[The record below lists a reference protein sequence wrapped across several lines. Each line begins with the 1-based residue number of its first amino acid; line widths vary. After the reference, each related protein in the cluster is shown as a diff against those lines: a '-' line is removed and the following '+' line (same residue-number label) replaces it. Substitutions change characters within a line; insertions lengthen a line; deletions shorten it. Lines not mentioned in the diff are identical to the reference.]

1 MTLEDHAGDIVNKA
15 RDRAGLSLAAAAR
28 AAQLAEDELAAFE
41 EDGRWPAHGDL
52 PRLAHAIRLDAHKLA
67 AIVNGWTPASPP
79 LNRWNGLAL
88 LPSARRGFTVNA
100 FLAWDAATREA
111 VLFDTGF
118 DAEAITRELIRRE
131 LRLRVIAITHSHADH
146 VAALAALH
154 RQHPEARILAAPGVH
169 ADAHPLPPGKLLEL
183 GGLRIHARPTPG
195 HAGDGVTYV
204 VTGWP
209 GAAPAVALVGDALF
223 AGSVGRAENDWP
235 GALAAVQEQILSLP
249 DETLLCPGHGPL
261 TTVGEERAHNPFF

>member
-1 MTLEDHAGDIVNKA
+1 MPLEDHAGDIVNKA

-28 AAQLAEDELAAFE
+28 AAHLAEDELAAFE
-41 EDGRWPAHGDL
+41 EDGQWPAHGDL
-52 PRLAHAIRLDAHKLA
+52 LRLASALGLDPGKLA
-67 AIVNGWTPASPP
+67 DILNGWAPAPPP
-79 LNRWNGLAL
+79 LDRWNGLAL

-131 LRLRVIAITHSHADH
+131 LRLRAIAITHSHADH

-169 ADAHPLPPGKLLEL
+169 AGAHPLPPGETLKIGE
-183 GGLRIHARPTPG
+183 LRIVARPTPG
-195 HAGDGVTYV
+195 HAEDGVTYG

-209 GAAPAVALVGDALF
+209 AAAPAVAFVGDALF
-223 AGSVGRAENDWP
+223 AGSVGRAETDWP
-235 GALAAVQEQILSLP
+235 GALGAVRKHILSLP